1 MEGLGY
7 MAFKIL
13 RDFLRSIQR
22 ISESGIKKMYDT
34 QSRLLLYLCVIF
46 TIFISVFTITLRVR
60 YPKQFILKMHVHRR
74 FFTLQF

>member
-22 ISESGIKKMYDT
+22 ISESGIKKMYYT
-34 QSRLLLYLCVIF
+34 QSQLLVYL
-46 TIFISVFTITLRVR
+46 
-60 YPKQFILKMHVHRR
+60 
-74 FFTLQF
+74 

>member
-22 ISESGIKKMYDT
+22 ISESGIKKMYYT
-34 QSRLLLYLCVIF
+34 QSQLLLYLYFPLLWVF
-46 TIFISVFTITLRVR
+46 LLQSVTITLF
-60 YPKQFILKMHVHRR
+60 YN
-74 FFTLQF
+74 T